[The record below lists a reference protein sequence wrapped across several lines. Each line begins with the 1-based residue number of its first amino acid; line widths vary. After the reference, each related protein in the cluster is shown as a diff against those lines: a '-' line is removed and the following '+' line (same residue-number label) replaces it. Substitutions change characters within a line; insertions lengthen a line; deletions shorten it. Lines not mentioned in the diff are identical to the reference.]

1 MNCYICPRK
10 CGAKRDIEK
19 GFCGCTNKIS
29 INKAFPHFWEEPCI
43 SGEKGSGAVFFE
55 GCQLQCV
62 FCQNHLISNTASLP
76 DDEIKNDKFYEEK
89 ILDIFFS
96 LKEKGVH
103 NINLVTPDMYIPK
116 LIPIIKKAKKLGLN
130 LPFIMNCSGYETEEM
145 ISSLNGII
153 DIYIPDFKYMS
164 PLLAKKYS
172 NAPDYPTVA
181 KKAIDLMI
189 KQQEKCVFNENGIL
203 EKGVIVRHMVIPQN
217 IHDSKK
223 ILSYLHGT
231 YGDNIYIS
239 IMSQYTPTKVHKFEE
254 LNRKV
259 TSDEYDEV
267 VDFALSIGIKNSY
280 IQEREAADENFIP
293 DFSEKSII

>member
-1 MNCYICPRK
+1 M
-10 CGAKRDIEK
+10 
-19 GFCGCTNKIS
+19 
-29 INKAFPHFWEEPCI
+29 
-43 SGEKGSGAVFFE
+43 
-55 GCQLQCV
+55 
-62 FCQNHLISNTASLP
+62 
-76 DDEIKNDKFYEEK
+76 
-89 ILDIFFS
+89 
-96 LKEKGVH
+96 
-103 NINLVTPDMYIPK
+103 PK

-172 NAPDYPTVA
+172 NAPDYPSVA

-223 ILSYLHGT
+223 VLSYLHSS